1 MRALIAVVDATRARL
16 FTYQSVVEMQELDSL
31 HEESDLINVTRR
43 RRPSE
48 VFSDTRPGLDR
59 VRGPG
64 PRGFAYD
71 DHRDAHMAQFDAA
84 FAREIGEQIA
94 QLATAGGYVRLILIA
109 SASMIGEMR
118 KVVRDRDLVID
129 EVPRE
134 LVKLTPSQLHDRL
147 AELRLLPA
155 RERLLSARR

>member
-16 FTYQSVVEMQELDSL
+16 FTYQSVVEMQELASL

-48 VFSDTRPGLDR
+48 LFSGSDR

-64 PRGFAYD
+64 PRGFPYD
-71 DHRDAHMAQFDAA
+71 DHREAHIAQFDAT
-84 FAREIGEQIA
+84 FAREVAEQIA
-94 QLATAGGYVRLILIA
+94 QVARAGGYVRLILIA

-118 KVVRDRDLVID
+118 RVVRDRDITID
-129 EVPRE
+129 EVPRD
-134 LVKLTPSQLHDRL
+134 LVKLTPAQLHDRL

-155 RERLLSARR
+155 RERLMSARH

>member
-16 FTYQSVVEMQELDSL
+16 FTYQSAVDMQELASL
-31 HEESDLINVTRR
+31 HEESDLINVTRH

-48 VFSDTRPGLDR
+48 LFSDSPGSDR
-59 VRGPG
+59 VRGFV
-64 PRGFAYD
+64 PRGFAYY
-71 DHRDAHMAQFDAA
+71 DHRDAHMAQFDAV
-84 FAREIGEQIA
+84 FARDIGEQIA
-94 QLATAGGYVRLILIA
+94 QVSRAGGYVRLILIA
-109 SASMIGEMR
+109 SATMIGEMR

-129 EVPRE
+129 EVPRD

-155 RERLLSARR
+155 RERLMSARR